1 MKIKKIKH
9 NKYPLIAQEEL
20 DLHGLF
26 KEEAKTAVCEFLEK
40 ARTKKYKR
48 IRIVTGK
55 GWHSSEGRGVLKDLV
70 LKILDEENLS
80 YSEAKINEGGSGAIN
95 IDF

>member
-1 MKIKKIKH
+1 MKNRKIKY

-26 KEEAKTAVCEFLEK
+26 KEEAKTAVSAFLEK
-40 ARTKKYKR
+40 ARINEYKR
-48 IRIVTGK
+48 VRIITGK

-70 LKILDEENLS
+70 LKILDEKGLS

-95 IDF
+95 VDL

>member
-1 MKIKKIKH
+1 MKTRKTKH

-26 KEEAKTAVCEFLEK
+26 KEEARNAVCEFLEK
-40 ARTKKYKR
+40 ARIKKYKR
-48 IRIVTGK
+48 IRIITGK

-70 LKILDEENLS
+70 LKILEEENLS
-80 YSEAKINEGGSGAIN
+80 CSEAKINEGGSGAIN
-95 IDF
+95 VDL